1 MSAEPRALSRALL
14 VGAPRPLLSHRAEV
28 ALGARHRSVLDGLEL
43 LLRDG
48 ELGSLTIGEL
58 AARLACSRRTL
69 YELAP
74 SKDQLLLLTLDRLM
88 HRIGRTALTA
98 IDADAPA
105 AVQLRQFATASIG
118 YAFRSEA
125 YDELVDVPGVRR
137 ALDRHYRFAAT
148 ILERIVSSGIGNGE
162 FRSIDSSVA
171 ANVILASALHLALP
185 DVIDDLGLSLEEA
198 VTEMLDLVLAGLLDC
213 RPT

>member
-69 YELAP
+69 YELSP

-148 ILERIVSSGIGNGE
+148 ILERIVASGIDNGE

>member
-1 MSAEPRALSRALL
+1 MSAEPRAHSRALL
-14 VGAPRPLLSHRAEV
+14 VGAPRPLLPHQAEV
-28 ALGARHRSVLDGLEL
+28 ALGARHRSVLDGLEQ

-88 HRIGRTALTA
+88 HRIGRTALAA

-105 AVQLRQFATASIG
+105 AVQLRQYATASIG

-125 YDELVDVPGVRR
+125 YDELVEVPGVRR

-148 ILERIVSSGIGNGE
+148 ILERIVASGIGNGE

-185 DVIDDLGLSLEEA
+185 DVIADLGRPLEEA
-198 VTEMLDLVLAGLLDC
+198 VTEMLDLVLAGLLDR

>member
-1 MSAEPRALSRALL
+1 MSAEPHALSRALL

-28 ALGARHRSVLDGLEL
+28 ALGARHRSVLDGLEQ

-74 SKDQLLLLTLDRLM
+74 SKDQILLLTLDRLIN
-88 HRIGRTALTA
+88 RIGRTALAA

-105 AVQLRQFATASIG
+105 SVQLRQYATASVG
-118 YAFRSEA
+118 YALQSEA
-125 YDELVDVPGVRR
+125 YDELIDVPGVRR

-148 ILERIVSSGIGNGE
+148 ILERIVASGIGNGE

-185 DVIDDLGLSLEEA
+185 DVIDDLGRPLEEA
-198 VTEMLDLVLAGLLDC
+198 VTEMLDLVLAGLLDR

>member
-88 HRIGRTALTA
+88 HRIGRTALAA

-105 AVQLRQFATASIG
+105 AVQLRQYATASIG

-125 YDELVDVPGVRR
+125 HDELVDVPGVRR

-148 ILERIVSSGIGNGE
+148 ILERIVSSGIDNGE

>member
-148 ILERIVSSGIGNGE
+148 ILERIVSNGIDNGE